1 MSIFFQSGL
10 LEKDFYEYLHI
21 IVAER
26 AHKMFFNHELG
37 TESENN
43 LKIGHVTWG
52 HRYLKYCVKCSLNF
66 FLQAGPLLCSC
77 MLIKNSIK
85 NIIIILGIWSIDYWR
100 PELVGYQFYRNA
112 PVSFGFVKHHDSKI
126 ILSENHGGGTRRSWG
141 DKVPS
146 ISISMKS
153 MLNSFEQKLS
163 LIFFF
168 SRLS

>member
-52 HRYLKYCVKCSLNF
+52 HRYLKFCVKCSLKIF
-66 FLQAGPLLCSC
+66 FQAGPLLFTC
-77 MLIKNSIK
+77 MLIQNSIK
-85 NIIIILGIWSIDYWR
+85 NIIMILGI
-100 PELVGYQFYRNA
+100 
-112 PVSFGFVKHHDSKI
+112 
-126 ILSENHGGGTRRSWG
+126 
-141 DKVPS
+141 
-146 ISISMKS
+146 
-153 MLNSFEQKLS
+153 
-163 LIFFF
+163 
-168 SRLS
+168 